1 MSKSFMD
8 KRPIMALPN
17 LAVKIGLKEAIIL
30 QQIHYWLNTSSHEM
44 NGQKWVCNSYKE
56 WKKQMPYWSENTIKR
71 TIQSLESQGYLISAN
86 WNRMKMDKTKW
97 YTIDYEKVKELK
109 ETGVHSEV
117 QESFS
122 EPQTEENA
130 VLQEQLELFLEQIE
144 EEQLP
149 QE

>member
-30 QQIHYWLNTSSHEM
+30 QHIHYWLNTSSHETD
-44 NGQKWVCNSYKE
+44 GQKWVCNSYKE

-71 TIQSLESQGYLISAN
+71 TIQSLESQGYLISSN

-97 YTIDYEKVKELK
+97 YTIDYEKVKELI
-109 ETGVHSEV
+109 EPRDQSEE
-117 QESFS
+117 QGSTS
-122 EPQTEENA
+122 EPSNEENTDH
-130 VLQEQLELFLEQIE
+130 QEQLELFLEQIE

-149 QE
+149 QG